1 MSVRSLL
8 LCSLCLPLVAQE
20 PKTIAY
26 PQRDLLS
33 PFRTPKDAYPPQ
45 EELFRLLRIME
56 NLADDPRSAKHF
68 DAEGREVVDDPRWQ
82 QASADVARLD
92 LNAGMLA
99 QIVRLNRHAP
109 DRATAF
115 YAAFRVLKPAEVI
128 ELIEHIPG
136 EPERKLR
143 EKAFPRALEFLRK
156 NLARRFGDLPKD
168 QRDALVAALPEPGS
182 PAAKAQ
188 GIVRAPI
195 DADTLHSMRVIPFL
209 QMLDLDEAI
218 DQAQALWFLREVFAL
233 RGDLALMWLEP
244 ALPRVRQL
252 LLSPS
257 ESVRKEAIG
266 LFQTIGPSDLK
277 APPTDPRELV
287 DWADQASK
295 AIFPPIRNLN
305 DTIVQLHPSPERD
318 AVAAAGVEA
327 LQTSAIGDPY
337 RGQIDGGQWITGFR
351 VGRVPDAL
359 KPLAIPVKAVV
370 TMVNGIAITDGP
382 GLLEAVRSQ
391 LELGKHPRTLF
402 VEYVLDGKP
411 HAIEYRVQ

>member
-8 LCSLCLPLVAQE
+8 LTVLCLPLLAQE
-20 PKTIAY
+20 QKTIAY

-56 NLADDPRSAKHF
+56 SLADDPRTPKSF
-68 DAEGREVVDDPRWQ
+68 DAEGREVVDDPRWL
-82 QASADVARLD
+82 QASKDVAKLE

-99 QIVRLNRHAP
+99 QILRLNRHAP

-115 YAAFRVLKPAEVI
+115 YAAFRVHKPGEVI

-136 EPERKLR
+136 EPARKTR
-143 EKAFPRALEFLRK
+143 EKAFPRAIEFLRK
-156 NLARRFGDLPKD
+156 NLARRFGDLPKE
-168 QRDALVAALPEPGS
+168 QQAEITAQMPQPGS

-188 GIVRAPI
+188 GLVRLPI
-195 DADTLHSMRVIPFL
+195 DTDTLHSMRVIPFL
-209 QMLDLDEAI
+209 QMLDLDDAI
-218 DQAQALWFLREVFAL
+218 DQSQALWFCKEVFAL

-244 ALPRVRQL
+244 ALPRVREL
-252 LLSPS
+252 LLS
-257 ESVRKEAIG
+257 ESANVRKEAIG
-266 LFQTIGPSDLK
+266 LFQVIAPRDFK
-277 APPTDPRELV
+277 APPTEPRELV

-295 AIFPPIRNLN
+295 ALFPPIRNLN

-318 AVAAAGVEA
+318 AVAAAGIEA

-337 RGQIDGGQWITGFR
+337 RGQGEDGNWIAGFR

-359 KPLAIPVKAVV
+359 KPLAIPVKAIV
-370 TMVNGIAITDGP
+370 TMVNGIVVTDGP
-382 GLLEAVRSQ
+382 GLLATVKSQ
-391 LELGKHPRTLF
+391 LQLGKHPRTLL

-411 HAIEYRVQ
+411 HAVEYRVQ